1 MKKGVPGVSGYQGP
15 AGGWGAVKAVT
26 ASLFSQKAV
35 ARDIIAM
42 FKMNQ
47 VKGFD
52 CPGCGSQRAI
62 HHLLHF
68 RLKDAFTSN
77 PLLIL
82 AIPYLI
88 IGIYFEYFGGK
99 EKYPTARKTL
109 FGKRAIIIVLI
120 LIVLFWIGRN
130 ISFS

>member
-1 MKKGVPGVSGYQGP
+1 MPKYLTRVIVISCLLVFAAIIYFVFSP
-15 AGGWGAVKAVT
+15 AEST
-26 ASLFSQKAV
+26 YFPQCPFH
-35 ARDIIAM
+35 RIT
-42 FKMNQ
+42 
-47 VKGFD
+47 GFD

-62 HHLLHF
+62 HHLLHL
-68 RLKDAFTSN
+68 RLKDAFVSN

-88 IGIYFEYFGGK
+88 VGIYFEYFGGK
-99 EKYPTARKTL
+99 EKFPNARKAF
-109 FGKRAIIIVLI
+109 FGKRAIILVLI

>member
-1 MKKGVPGVSGYQGP
+1 MPKYLIRVIVIGCVLLLAAIIYF
-15 AGGWGAVKAVT
+15 
-26 ASLFSQKAV
+26 LFSPAESTYFPQCPFH
-35 ARDIIAM
+35 RIT
-42 FKMNQ
+42 
-47 VKGFD
+47 GFD

-68 RLKDAFTSN
+68 RLKDAFASN

-99 EKYPTARKTL
+99 EKYPTVRKTL
-109 FGKRAIIIVLI
+109 FGKRAIVIVLI